1 MTRFYDI
8 DAANAAVPELD
19 GILRVLAE
27 QRAELVR
34 LRDEVLARGSGGGDG
49 APTAIAERPSRRS
62 DGARPVDDLRLT
74 RLRMQ
79 GLIDQMAAG
88 VARID
93 ALGLTL
99 RDIEHGLVDFPALVA
114 GRQVW
119 LCWQRGETS
128 IGFWHSLDSGFSAGG
143 RWPSWHDRALAVVVG
158 RGRAG
163 KGVPAAPRGRTVGGP
178 RGRPGGLRARR
189 LLRGPRAAGAGLD
202 GHAPTSPSGPCCRA

>member
-1 MTRFYDI
+1 MTRFYDL

-19 GILRVLAE
+19 GILAVLAG

-34 LRDEVLARGSGGGDG
+34 LRDEVLAGGSGGGDGGDG
-49 APTAIAERPSRRS
+49 APTAVAERPKGAS
-62 DGARPVDDLRLT
+62 DAPLVDDLRLT

-99 RDIEHGLVDFPALVA
+99 RDIEHGLVDFPALVS

-119 LCWQRGETS
+119 LCWQRGEPAV
-128 IGFWHSLDSGFSAGG
+128 GFWHGLDSGFSS
-143 RWPSWHDRALAVVVG
+143 RRPLAEL
-158 RGRAG
+158 A
-163 KGVPAAPRGRTVGGP
+163 
-178 RGRPGGLRARR
+178 
-189 LLRGPRAAGAGLD
+189 
-202 GHAPTSPSGPCCRA
+202 

>member
-1 MTRFYDI
+1 MIGDTGSRIAPMTRYYTLDT
-8 DAANAAVPELD
+8 ANAAVPELD
-19 GILRVLAE
+19 GILVVLAE

-34 LRDEVLARGSGGGDG
+34 LRDEVLARGSGGGEG
-49 APTAIAERPSRRS
+49 APTAIADRTERAG
-62 DGARPVDDLRLT
+62 GAHEGANDPPRVDELRLT

-99 RDIEHGLVDFPALVA
+99 RDIEHGLVDFPALVS

-128 IGFWHSLDSGFSAGG
+128 IGFWHGHEDGFAG
-143 RWPSWHDRALAVVVG
+143 RRPLAEL
-158 RGRAG
+158 A
-163 KGVPAAPRGRTVGGP
+163 
-178 RGRPGGLRARR
+178 
-189 LLRGPRAAGAGLD
+189 
-202 GHAPTSPSGPCCRA
+202 

>member
-1 MTRFYDI
+1 MTRYYTL

-19 GILRVLAE
+19 GIVGVLAE

-34 LRDEVLARGSGGGDG
+34 LRDEVLAAGSGAGDG
-49 APTAIAERPSRRS
+49 ATTAVADRANGRPPERRASAADP
-62 DGARPVDDLRLT
+62 PIVDDLRLT

-119 LCWQRGETS
+119 LCWQRGETA
-128 IGFWHSLDSGFSAGG
+128 IGWWHGLDTGFSG
-143 RWPSWHDRALAVVVG
+143 RRPLAEL
-158 RGRAG
+158 A
-163 KGVPAAPRGRTVGGP
+163 
-178 RGRPGGLRARR
+178 
-189 LLRGPRAAGAGLD
+189 
-202 GHAPTSPSGPCCRA
+202 

>member
-1 MTRFYDI
+1 MTRFYDL

-19 GILRVLAE
+19 GIVAVLAD

-34 LRDEVLARGSGGGDG
+34 LRDEVVAGSGAGEG
-49 APTAIAERPSRRS
+49 ATTTVAER
-62 DGARPVDDLRLT
+62 RPGSGDEVQVDDLRLT

-99 RDIEHGLVDFPALVA
+99 RDIEHGLVDFPALVS

-119 LCWQRGETS
+119 LCWQRGETG
-128 IGFWHSLDSGFSAGG
+128 IGWWHDLDSGFSG
-143 RWPSWHDRALAVVVG
+143 RRPLDELA
-158 RGRAG
+158 
-163 KGVPAAPRGRTVGGP
+163 
-178 RGRPGGLRARR
+178 
-189 LLRGPRAAGAGLD
+189 
-202 GHAPTSPSGPCCRA
+202 

>member
-19 GILRVLAE
+19 GIVGVLAE

-34 LRDEVLARGSGGGDG
+34 LRDEVLAAGTSPGDG
-49 APTAIAERPSRRS
+49 ATTAVADRSSRPAAESSGETQAADP
-62 DGARPVDDLRLT
+62 PIVDDLRLT

-93 ALGLTL
+93 GLGLTL

-119 LCWQRGETS
+119 LCWQRGEPE
-128 IGFWHSLDSGFSAGG
+128 IGFWHDLETGFSG
-143 RWPSWHDRALAVVVG
+143 RRPLAEL
-158 RGRAG
+158 A
-163 KGVPAAPRGRTVGGP
+163 
-178 RGRPGGLRARR
+178 
-189 LLRGPRAAGAGLD
+189 
-202 GHAPTSPSGPCCRA
+202 

>member
-19 GILRVLAE
+19 GIVAVLAG

-34 LRDEVLARGSGGGDG
+34 LRDEVLAAGSGAGDG
-49 APTAIAERPSRRS
+49 STTAVADRANRPVPLDDARRT
-62 DGARPVDDLRLT
+62 DPPIVDDLRLT

-99 RDIEHGLVDFPALVA
+99 RDIEHGLVDFPALVS
-114 GRQVW
+114 GRQIW
-119 LCWQRGETS
+119 LCWRRGETS
-128 IGFWHSLDSGFSAGG
+128 VGWWHGLESGFA
-143 RWPSWHDRALAVVVG
+143 DRRPLAE
-158 RGRAG
+158 
-163 KGVPAAPRGRTVGGP
+163 
-178 RGRPGGLRARR
+178 
-189 LLRGPRAAGAGLD
+189 LL
-202 GHAPTSPSGPCCRA
+202 